1 MKGMKG
7 GPMGKIGKA
16 AGVAPTKNKGAVAP
30 RKAGKAAAGPTATSP
45 RFQPQR
51 KK

>member
-7 GPMGKIGKA
+7 GPIGRVGKA
-16 AGVAPTKNKGAVAP
+16 AGVASTKQKGAVAP
-30 RKAGKAAAGPTATSP
+30 RKAGKAAPGPTVTVP
-45 RFQPQR
+45 RYQPKG